1 MLRPLLTS
9 SSSKF
14 QLKGKLHI
22 RWCPTGPLA
31 FLPIH
36 AAGIY
41 NTDGT
46 VACSL
51 ADIAISSYTPSL
63 SALLNSSQRNVS
75 VQSSIELLVVS
86 QSNTPGVNSLPGTEK
101 EMQYIRRHASDLRI
115 PYHSLQGQE
124 ATVKQVLSAMKK
136 HPWVHFA
143 CHGIQ
148 DTADPMQSGLRLSNG
163 LLRLSDIIKEPLPNA
178 EFAFLSACQTAT
190 GDKSRPEEAIHLAA
204 GMLLAGYRSV
214 VGTMWSIRD
223 DVAPSVADEV
233 YAEILRDGQPN
244 SAKAAQALQTA
255 VRGLRE
261 RGCPFASWV
270 PFIHM
275 GV

>member
-1 MLRPLLTS
+1 MLCPLLIIS
-9 SSSKF
+9 PKF
-14 QLKGKLHI
+14 QFKGNLHI

-46 VACSL
+46 VLCSL

-75 VQSSIELLVVS
+75 EQSNIEVLVVS
-86 QSNTPGVNSLPGTEK
+86 QSNTPGASPLPGTEK
-101 EMQYIRRHASDLRI
+101 ELQYIRRHASDLKL
-115 PYHSLQGQE
+115 PFHSLQGQE

-136 HPWVHFA
+136 YPWVHFA

-148 DTADPMQSGLRLSNG
+148 DTADPMKSGLRLSDG
-163 LLRLSDIIKEPLPNA
+163 LLQLSDIIKEPLPNA
-178 EFAFLSACQTAT
+178 DFAFLSACQTAT
-190 GDKSRPEEAIHLAA
+190 GDESRPEEAIHLAA

-214 VGTMWSIRD
+214 IGTMWSIKD
-223 DVAPSVADEV
+223 DVAPSIGNEV
-233 YAEILRDGQPN
+233 YGQLLKDGTPN
-244 SAKAAQALQTA
+244 SAKAAQALHTA

-261 RGCPFASWV
+261 RGCPFGSWI

>member
-1 MLRPLLTS
+1 MLTP
-9 SSSKF
+9 KF
-14 QLKGKLHI
+14 QLEGDLHI

-46 VACSL
+46 VSHSL

-63 SALLNSSQRNVS
+63 TALLNSSDRKVS
-75 VQSSIELLVVS
+75 EQSSGELLVVS
-86 QSNTPGVNSLPGTEK
+86 QPNSAGARPLPGAAEELQHIHT
-101 EMQYIRRHASDLRI
+101 RASASDLKL
-115 PYHSLQGQE
+115 SLQGQD
-124 ATVKQVLSAMKK
+124 ATVTQVLLAMKK
-136 HPWVHFA
+136 YPWVHFA

-148 DTADPMQSGLRLSNG
+148 DTADPMNSGLRLSDG
-163 LLRLSDIIKEPLPNA
+163 LLQLSDIIKEPLPNA

-190 GDKSRPEEAIHLAA
+190 GDESRPEEAIHLVA

-214 VGTMWSIRD
+214 IGTMWSIQD
-223 DVAPSVADEV
+223 NVAPLVADKV
-233 YAEILRDGQPN
+233 YAQILEDGKLN

-261 RGCPFASWV
+261 SGHSFAFWV

>member
-1 MLRPLLTS
+1 LLINS
-9 SSSKF
+9 S
-14 QLKGKLHI
+14 QLEGNLHI

-41 NTDGT
+41 NADGT
-46 VACSL
+46 VSHSL
-51 ADIAISSYTPSL
+51 ADVAVSSYTPSL
-63 SALLNSSQRNVS
+63 TALINSSGRQVS
-75 VQSSIELLVVS
+75 EQSSSELLVVS
-86 QSNTPGVNSLPGTEK
+86 QANSPGTKPLPGAAK
-101 EMQYIRRHASDLRI
+101 ELQYIHDRASDLKL
-115 PYHSLQGQE
+115 PYHSLQGSE
-124 ATVKQVLSAMKK
+124 ATVTGVLSAMKK
-136 HPWVHFA
+136 YSWVHFA

-148 DTADPMQSGLRLSNG
+148 DTADPMNSGLRLSDG
-163 LLRLSDIIKEPLPNA
+163 LLQLSDIIKEPLPNA

-190 GDKSRPEEAIHLAA
+190 GDETRPEEAIHLAA

-214 VGTMWSIRD
+214 IGTMWSIGD
-223 DVAPSVADEV
+223 SVAPLVADEV
-233 YAEILRDGQPN
+233 YGQILRDGKLN
-244 SAKAAQALQTA
+244 SAKAAQALQTT

-261 RGCPFASWV
+261 RGHSFAFWV